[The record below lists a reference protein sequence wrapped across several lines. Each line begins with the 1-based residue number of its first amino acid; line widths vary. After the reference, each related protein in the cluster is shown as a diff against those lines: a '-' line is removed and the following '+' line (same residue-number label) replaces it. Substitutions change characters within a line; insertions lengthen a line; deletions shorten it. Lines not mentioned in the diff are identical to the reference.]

1 MGMQLTRNDSRQVKQ
16 QIPFDFVLEELEPLS
31 PITKPFFG
39 CTGVYVGEKIV
50 LILRNKSKEPESN
63 GVWLATTY
71 EHHESLKRDFPSM
84 RSIGVLGEGTTGW
97 QVLHV
102 KDADFEASVMKACEL
117 ILSGDPRIGKVP
129 KRKPMKPTKK
139 SKTSRK
145 ATKDPVSRVRKRSAL
160 NRDDD

>member
-1 MGMQLTRNDSRQVKQ
+1 MNRYNSRQARK
-16 QIPFDFVLEELEPLS
+16 QIPFDFVLEQLEPLS

-39 CTGVYVGEKIV
+39 CTAVYVGEKIV
-50 LILRNKSKEPESN
+50 LILRNKSDEPEAN

-71 EHHESLKRDFPSM
+71 EHHESLQRDFPSM

-102 KDADFEASVMKACEL
+102 SDPNFEESVTKACEL

-129 KRKPMKPTKK
+129 KRKSIKPAKK
-139 SKTSRK
+139 SKRSQKERNL
-145 ATKDPVSRVRKRSAL
+145 AVSRVKNRQAL